1 MAHGAAGGWRRGALA
16 AATLGHPGDTTRFRL
31 RTTPMGPRAAHIIA
45 ARIPIDAKLAGLPL
59 LFRPARKPTVGTMDI
74 RRTILWMI
82 FSFSLLLLWNN
93 WQVHS
98 GKPSLFGTPPAAS
111 SESPAAPQAGADGQ
125 AATPSVP
132 TAPTA
137 GAAATSTVPGASAAP
152 AAVSSTESVVITTDV
167 LRLTFDPAG
176 AQIVRAELL
185 KYPTAG
191 QPNKPTVLL
200 DRSPELTY
208 VVQSGLVGAADGQ
221 SFPNHLTP
229 FRFVSNERELSGD
242 TLNVSFEA
250 ESGGLKVVK
259 TYTLHRGRYD
269 IAVQHALTNTSGQPL
284 SPSLYLQLERD
295 GNDPADTSSFYH
307 TFTGIAVYSEQDKFQ
322 KVTFSDIAK
331 NKGDYV
337 RQADNGW
344 LAIVQHYFATAWVP
358 PEGKP
363 RSNELLQ
370 VQPNLY
376 AARSIEAVGAVQ
388 PGATTQVDS
397 HLWVGPQDQ
406 KAMSALA
413 PGLDLVVDY
422 GWLTIIAKPLFLL
435 LTWLHGLLGNWGWS
449 IVALTVIIKA
459 VFFPLA
465 AASYRSMARMKQVAP
480 RLQALKEKFGDDR
493 QKLNQAMMEMYRTE
507 KINPLG
513 GCLPMVVQIPVFIA
527 LYWVLL
533 ASVEMRGAPWILWVH
548 DLSVRDPYFILPAV
562 MMATM
567 FLQIRLNPTP
577 PDPIQAK
584 VMMIMPLVFGG
595 MMFFFPAGLVLY
607 WCVNNT
613 LSIAQQWTITR
624 GIERKAAAAANR

>member
-1 MAHGAAGGWRRGALA
+1 
-16 AATLGHPGDTTRFRL
+16 
-31 RTTPMGPRAAHIIA
+31 
-45 ARIPIDAKLAGLPL
+45 
-59 LFRPARKPTVGTMDI
+59 MDI

-93 WQVHS
+93 WQIHT
-98 GKPSLFGTPPAAS
+98 GKPSLFGTPPASDAAQAPGQQTAANGQPAPAS
-111 SESPAAPQAGADGQ
+111 
-125 AATPSVP
+125 TPSVP
-132 TAPTA
+132 TTPAAP
-137 GAAATSTVPGASAAP
+137 STVPGATTPAP
-152 AAVSSTESVVITTDV
+152 TRAEQVVITTDV
-167 LRLTFDPAG
+167 LRLTFDTTG
-176 AQIVRAELL
+176 AQLVRAELL

-208 VVQSGLVGAADGQ
+208 VVQSGLVGAPNGQ
-221 SFPNHLTP
+221 SFPTHQTP
-229 FRFVSNERELSGD
+229 FRLVSSERELTGD
-242 TLNVSFEA
+242 ALKVAFEA
-250 ESGGLKVVK
+250 ESGGLKVTK

-269 IAVQHALTNTSGQPL
+269 IDVQHALTNTAGEPL

-307 TFTGIAVYSEQDKFQ
+307 TFTGVAVYSEQEKFQ
-322 KVTFSDIAK
+322 KITFSDIAK
-331 NKGDYV
+331 NKGDYI

-344 LAIVQHYFATAWVP
+344 LAIVQHYFATAWIP
-358 PEGKP
+358 PQGKP
-363 RSNELLQ
+363 RTNELLQ

-388 PGATTQVDS
+388 PGATAQVDS

-406 KAMSALA
+406 KAMGALA
-413 PGLDLVVDY
+413 PGLELVVDY
-422 GWLTIIAKPLFLL
+422 GWLTIIAKPLFSL
-435 LTWLHGLLGNWGWS
+435 LTWLHGLLGNWGWA

-480 RLQALKEKFGDDR
+480 RLQALKEKYGDDR

-567 FLQIRLNPTP
+567 FLQIKLNPTP

-624 GIERKAAAAANR
+624 NLERKTAQAASR